1 MSEGLRDVKA
11 SAPLVNE
18 PSMKTSL
25 PLSAKEA
32 PERVCKSFRRP
43 GDEPYDLKR

>member
-32 PERVCKSFRRP
+32 PERVCKSFRHP
-43 GDEPYDLKR
+43 GDEPYDRKR